1 MLPVTEFMQYSNLN
15 DFAPMPRSVL
25 RLRLSSTAKLLYALL
40 LDRATLSRK
49 NGFTDGEQG
58 HVYVIYPVKKLARE
72 LNRAECTVQR
82 ALDELEHAFLISR
95 LRERTGYNRIYLYI
109 PDTNSAKTPVLT
121 CLK

>member
-1 MLPVTEFMQYSNLN
+1 MLPVTEFMQYSSLN
-15 DFAPMPRSVL
+15 NFAPLPRAVL

-72 LNRAECTVQR
+72 LSRTEGTVQR
-82 ALDELEHAFLISR
+82 AMDELEHAFLIHR
-95 LRERTGYNRIYLYI
+95 QRERTGYNRVYLYI
-109 PDTNSAKTPVLT
+109 PDTDSAKTPVLIYP
-121 CLK
+121 K